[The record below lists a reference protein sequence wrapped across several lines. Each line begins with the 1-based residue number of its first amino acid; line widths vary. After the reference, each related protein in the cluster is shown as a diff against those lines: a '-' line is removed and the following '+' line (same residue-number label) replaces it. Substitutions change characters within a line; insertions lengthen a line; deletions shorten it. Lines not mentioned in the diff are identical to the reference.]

1 MCAPLSKAASARS
14 FRCSGCREMHG
25 TSKTDLEAL
34 WWRSK
39 AIRKKALGGKFVREE
54 LKHLPPELRHRP
66 LSPEEFRSLP
76 PQLRWPEKLHGF
88 FSWRP
93 KQLRGPD
100 LMRYLILLAGLDK
113 RFGDCINAFF
123 EHGIVKPD
131 THKFTPGWQ
140 GREIDRANEYQ
151 QARCLEE
158 VRAQIKLGMDVR
170 PACRKVAAE
179 WGLGASLDAGEQ
191 QLIIRD
197 RLRPKKPKKSKQQKE

>member
-1 MCAPLSKAASARS
+1 
-14 FRCSGCREMHG
+14 
-25 TSKTDLEAL
+25 
-34 WWRSK
+34 
-39 AIRKKALGGKFVREE
+39 
-54 LKHLPPELRHRP
+54 
-66 LSPEEFRSLP
+66 
-76 PQLRWPEKLHGF
+76 
-88 FSWRP
+88 
-93 KQLRGPD
+93 
-100 LMRYLILLAGLDK
+100 MRYLILLAGLDK